1 MSYARTAVTR
11 MTLDMSRPDLQR
23 SETVTLGDTNRR
35 WEVTLINGGA
45 PFRLPPNWTAA
56 LTGIKPDG
64 TGLLNGCSVAD
75 GKIIYD
81 FAAGAEIATCAGN
94 YPVQFDI
101 WDEVGDLVA
110 SPKIYVNVLAD
121 VRPHAELESNGQYT
135 LIGEVL
141 SRVDDAEKDIDNNA
155 KDIENNRKNIEQTRK
170 DVSENEKNIAL
181 LTTYVPSADMLT
193 IPKEAWKENDE
204 KKYST
209 TLGKSQENTYITL
222 WAADEVTKKW
232 LDENDTEVK
241 IVDEEIIVSAK
252 SKPGINLN
260 IVKLVELY
268 HNDTDETYRH
278 VELVGLIDESERLN
292 LGKRVEE
299 AEKKLESAEVIGGQ
313 VSVKSTDWKGSGATI
328 KLPIKG
334 NTLTLLWPDNEVSS
348 LIINTQRIYISYSFI
363 NHETGEVPL
372 IRGVEEDYNGEL
384 KLRYVR
390 LPMIN
395 EDTQT
400 AAVQIIGARYS
411 GSGGGGGSTT
421 IEKTTGEIITID
433 VDSWSETKSV
443 GLSTWITGPIR
454 LSNIT
459 DTTITTML
467 RLTALN
473 ETTATDWTAGQVGAE
488 ITTDEESEIYN
499 LRIGIIG
506 AKPTVEWKILIE
518 SLIVEESENTA
529 VGPYVT
535 VVPPASDAVNKIA
548 EHNYDEMSHPELR
561 EQIEKNTANLAGLA
575 ERVIDRTVSDLV
587 NYYTKSQT
595 LTKDEINALVSA
607 IPKFKIE
614 VVTSLPTSNIS
625 DTTVYLVK
633 SGDDDTNLYTE
644 YIYANDKWEKLGT
657 QTVDLTGYATEAWV
671 NDILAFYVKTVDMEA
686 YVTDVLNGYLTKEDA
701 DKTYQPVGDYLTPTT
716 GDQRYA
722 KPSDIPTVPQTLP
735 NPYALSI
742 LGKTYN
748 GSSAVALTV
757 DELIEAIKT
766 ASGGV
771 IAWIGDDNN
780 IYLSGNLPDSTYT
793 AYYEVNGELVKIGD
807 LTLGSATPDPVTY
820 KIRWVNYDDT
830 VLETD
835 EKVPEGVTPT
845 YDGATP
851 TKPSDDQY
859 TYTFSGW
866 TPEVVAATADAT
878 YTATYTQT
886 AKPTVPTYTNLFTAE
901 TALLNTRIAGTGEL
915 KTDTK
920 ATGKVTTD
928 FITIPTDK
936 LPFSASTKIYIKGA
950 TFTADGNTKI
960 ATYQAST
967 GTDYSAMYSSLNGS
981 SISTVDEGNG
991 VISVSGLTN
1000 SFPESVKRMAFTL
1013 KVKDTAITADDVA
1026 GIIITIDEPIT
1037 DSTYTTYSIDTTY
1050 LVACSSGNTADT
1062 VECGSAYTTTII
1074 ADEGYNLSAI
1084 RVKMG
1089 GVDITSTAV
1098 EGGTVTIPNV
1108 TGDIAVSCIGY
1119 KSGIRIYYGDGT
1131 EKTVAAC
1138 EGTGFI
1144 PVKTGDVV
1152 YIKNVTVETNG
1163 NSGLAYYDAGKAYIS
1178 GYYLGSNSVLGG
1190 AVNGEA
1196 ASFNVT
1202 AANAAYIR
1210 LSALVIDS
1218 TSIITVNEQLT

>member
-110 SPKIYVNVLAD
+110 SPKIYVNVLDDA
-121 VRPHAELESNGQYT
+121 RPHAELDSNGQYT

-141 SRVDDAEKDIDNNA
+141 SRVNDAENDIDNNA
-155 KDIENNRKNIEQTRK
+155 KDIENNRKNIEQTGK
-170 DVSENEKNIAL
+170 DVSENKESIAL
-181 LTTYVPSADMLT
+181 LATYVPSADMLT
-193 IPKEAWKENDE
+193 IPKEAWKENEE

-209 TLGKSQENTYITL
+209 TLGESQENTYITL

-278 VELVGLIDESERLN
+278 VELVGLMDESERLN
-292 LGKRVEE
+292 LGNRMKE

-313 VSVKSTDWKGSGATI
+313 VAVKSTDWKGSRATI

-400 AAVQIIGARYS
+400 AAVQIIGVRYS
-411 GSGGGGGSTT
+411 GSGGGGGSTI

-459 DTTITTML
+459 ETTML

-506 AKPTVEWKILIE
+506 AKPTMEWKILIE

-561 EQIEKNTANLAGLA
+561 KQVENNTANLAGLA
-575 ERVIDRTVSDLV
+575 ARVIDKTVSDLV
-587 NYYTKSQT
+587 NYYNKSET
-595 LTKDEINALVSA
+595 LTKAEINALVST
-607 IPKFKIE
+607 IPKFNIE
-614 VVTSLPTSNIS
+614 VVTVLPTSNIS
-625 DTTVYLVK
+625 ETTVYLVK

-644 YIYANDKWEKLGT
+644 YIRTNDKWEKLGT

-671 NDILAFYVKTVDMEA
+671 NDVLASYVKTVDMEA
-686 YVTDVLNGYLTKEDA
+686 YVTEVLDGYLTKKDA
-701 DKTYQPVGDYLTPTT
+701 DDTYLTHTT
-716 GDQRYA
+716 GDKRYA
-722 KPSDIPTVPQTLP
+722 KSSDIPTVPQTLP
-735 NPYALSI
+735 NPYALSL

-757 DELIEAIKT
+757 EEIMEAIKT

-771 IAWIGDDNN
+771 IAWIGADNN
-780 IYLSGNLPDSTYT
+780 IYLSGNLSAGNYK
-793 AYYEVNGELVKIGD
+793 AYYEVNGSYIEIGA
-807 LTLGSATPDPVTY
+807 LTLGEEETPKPEPTTYTVTFVADGVTVDAVEYREGDTALERVPEVPAKEGYTGVWEAYDIKNGGNITVNAVYTAISSTVNNLLDTAGY
-820 KIRWVNYDDT
+820 KEGYRIKTSTGEEAAVSGVCCTGFMPITLDDT
-830 VLETD
+830 
-835 EKVPEGVTPT
+835 
-845 YDGATP
+845 
-851 TKPSDDQY
+851 
-859 TYTFSGW
+859 
-866 TPEVVAATADAT
+866 
-878 YTATYTQT
+878 
-886 AKPTVPTYTNLFTAE
+886 
-901 TALLNTRIAGTGEL
+901 
-915 KTDTK
+915 
-920 ATGKVTTD
+920 
-928 FITIPTDK
+928 
-936 LPFSASTKIYIKGA
+936 IYIKGIITHSTSNYNA
-950 TFTADGNTKI
+950 VVFYDSAGNSISSTILGGELIPCNNGVYSFRPKRL
-960 ATYQAST
+960 TAST
-967 GTDYSAMYSSLNGS
+967 D
-981 SISTVDEGNG
+981 
-991 VISVSGLTN
+991 
-1000 SFPESVKRMAFTL
+1000 
-1013 KVKDTAITADDVA
+1013 AIAQFRFSCA
-1026 GIIITIDEPIT
+1026 TIDE
-1037 DSTYTTYSIDTTY
+1037 TT
-1050 LVACSSGNTADT
+1050 
-1062 VECGSAYTTTII
+1062 
-1074 ADEGYNLSAI
+1074 
-1084 RVKMG
+1084 
-1089 GVDITSTAV
+1089 
-1098 EGGTVTIPNV
+1098 
-1108 TGDIAVSCIGY
+1108 
-1119 KSGIRIYYGDGT
+1119 
-1131 EKTVAAC
+1131 
-1138 EGTGFI
+1138 
-1144 PVKTGDVV
+1144 VV
-1152 YIKNVTVETNG
+1152 
-1163 NSGLAYYDAGKAYIS
+1163 
-1178 GYYLGSNSVLGG
+1178 
-1190 AVNGEA
+1190 
-1196 ASFNVT
+1196 
-1202 AANAAYIR
+1202 
-1210 LSALVIDS
+1210 
-1218 TSIITVNEQLT
+1218 TVNEPIE